1 MKKLAHLILVF
12 IFFYT
17 YSNIVN
23 SFEIKQKNLIKP
35 YCKGKIGFD
44 STNIYTQSKKPK
56 KIEVVFNNQRKYYKN
71 FIQLVKT
78 LGNYPETKFISKTF
92 KKFEY
97 ADVYA
102 HYENNITCKFKA
114 KARITGS
121 KGTHVSKTD
130 LISSLSI
137 QLEDGNIL
145 HKNKFLLFIPRA
157 RFNENEI
164 FLASLFQEINFLS
177 PITFFV
183 ETEINGVKGGKFIFQ
198 EKISQS
204 IISHNKRGK
213 GIILAA
219 NKRSQFKN
227 IINDYDKDS
236 LLQLNLGIA
245 VDSGNYSSELISNA
259 IDKINY
265 AILQKYNKRN
275 FYHQSQK
282 NKFNNDAFHKKN
294 SHTYE
299 LILIAAGAKH
309 GVAREDRRF
318 FYDILND
325 TLEPIYFDGKS
336 LIFEKNF
343 VLDREML
350 IGLYYPYIKN
360 KQAVL
365 DAKKII
371 RDIDKEKFI
380 NRLSLNG
387 LKTDINKIDYI
398 LKMILDNLDIILNFN
413 EETLVENF
421 NPKYF
426 SELEQDKNLN
436 FELAFGGRDNIFK
449 ICKIDL
455 SICKIEKFNNNQ
467 TNKIFNN
474 QITSVNNKY
483 IFYVRSS
490 IKSYKNN
497 ILPKSGINKMKKII
511 INSDFNIFHNEKILV
526 KVDNE
531 NKIINFDMI
540 NNSGRAIIK
549 SNKIKNWIFNLNGL
563 NKNFNSEDLDHYYM
577 QPNSCVTFLNS
588 SFDMISLSSN
598 NIECPNTFQFISSV
612 GTINDVKINN
622 SKYDAFDADFSNLKI
637 MNIEVNYAGQECI
650 GVKTGNYEITNA
662 KLSNCLDKAIS
673 SGELAVLSINKV
685 DIANSHFGLA
695 AKDSSKIIA
704 ENVSISMSDLC
715 LFVYRS
721 KYEYQSSIIN
731 TKKTKYYCDNNTSFI
746 QKGSVW
752 NNLSN

>member
-1 MKKLAHLILVF
+1 MKKLAHLILIF

-44 STNIYTQSKKPK
+44 STNIYTKAKKPE
-56 KIEVVFNNQRKYYKN
+56 KIEVVFNDQRKYYKN

-78 LGNYPETKFISKTF
+78 LGNYPETKIISKTF

-97 ADVYA
+97 AEVYA

-130 LISSLSI
+130 LISSLNI

-219 NKRSQFKN
+219 NKRSQFKSVIDGYN
-227 IINDYDKDS
+227 KDS
-236 LLQLNLGIA
+236 PLQLNLGIA
-245 VDSGNYSSELISNA
+245 ADSGNYSSELISNA

-265 AILQKYNKRN
+265 SILQKYDQRHL
-275 FYHQSQK
+275 YHHLAK
-282 NKFNNDAFHKKN
+282 ITLNNNIPYKKK
-294 SHTYE
+294 SRIYE

-336 LIFEKNF
+336 LIFEKSF
-343 VLDREML
+343 VLDEKIL
-350 IGLYYPYIKN
+350 KSLDYPYIN
-360 KQAVL
+360 DKQTVL

-371 RDIDKEKFI
+371 RDIDKEEFI
-380 NRLSLNG
+380 YRLSLNG

-398 LKMILDNLDIILNFN
+398 FKMILDNLDTILNFN

-436 FELAFGGRDNIFK
+436 FELAFGGRNNIFK

-455 SICKIEKFNNNQ
+455 SICKIKKFNSDQ

-474 QITSVNNKY
+474 QIISVKNKY
-483 IFYVRSS
+483 LFYVRSS
-490 IKSYKNN
+490 TEAYKGN
-497 ILPKSGINKMKKII
+497 IIPKSGINKMKKIT

-549 SNKIKNWIFNLNGL
+549 SNKIKNWIFKLNGL
-563 NKNFNSEDLDHYYM
+563 NKNFNYDDLDYYYM
-577 QPNSCVTFLNS
+577 QPNSCITFLNS

-612 GTINDVKINN
+612 GTINDVKISN

-637 MNIEVNYAGQECI
+637 MNIEVNYAGQDCI
-650 GVKTGNYEITNA
+650 EVKAGNYEIINA
-662 KLSNCLDKAIS
+662 KLNYCLDEAIS

-685 DIANSHFGLA
+685 DIANSRLGLE